1 MENPTYHNLGDH
13 SESIQIDYDPN
24 LISYRDLLEIFWAGH
39 NPTARPWSTQYKA
52 AVFPHNKDQERQ
64 AVETRD
70 REAARRNAVI
80 MTEILPATNFYPAEA
95 YHQKYSLQQERELMK
110 EFRAVYPSEKEF
122 MDSTAAARVNGYLA
136 GHGTWESL
144 REELNSVDLPPE
156 TIRKLWDIIRNRRKP
171 YGLF

>member
-1 MENPTYHNLGDH
+1 
-13 SESIQIDYDPN
+13 
-24 LISYRDLLEIFWAGH
+24 
-39 NPTARPWSTQYKA
+39 
-52 AVFPHNKDQERQ
+52 
-64 AVETRD
+64 
-70 REAARRNAVI
+70 